1 MGFVR
6 WPRRVARLVDLG
18 GRDIL
23 DVGCGTTLHSIGFL
37 TAGAKAYTGL
47 DPTLDLDAKAFK
59 SKVTH
64 QFEPTPFSL
73 RELTSTEP
81 RITYWMGITEGLVAA
96 GKRFDV
102 ATLHNVTEH
111 VDGLNGL
118 LETLTSLLKPGG
130 HLVIHHH
137 NFYCWDGH
145 HCAPETEELLDL
157 DNQEQRLVVDW
168 AHLKT
173 VFPED
178 HYVSRG
184 LNRITLDELHALLI
198 KYFVIDVWEEKE
210 SPPGRG
216 RGRFHLLEEN
226 IPQGM
231 TRRDLAVKNVLTVCT
246 LR

>member
-1 MGFVR
+1 M
-6 WPRRVARLVDLG
+6 
-18 GRDIL
+18 
-23 DVGCGTTLHSIGFL
+23 
-37 TAGAKAYTGL
+37 
-47 DPTLDLDAKAFK
+47 DPSLKMDATEIK
-59 SKVTH
+59 SKKSH
-64 QFEPTPFSL
+64 HFEPIPFTLSQLTRADSRINYWLGSWEDL
-73 RELTSTEP
+73 RA
-81 RITYWMGITEGLVAA
+81 EGHQ
-96 GKRFDV
+96 FDV

-111 VDGLNGL
+111 VDD
-118 LETLTSLLKPGG
+118 LESLFSSLAQVMSPGG
-130 HLVIHHH
+130 QLVAHHH

-145 HCAPETEELLDL
+145 HCAPKTEELIDL

-173 VFPED
+173 VFPKD

-210 SPPGRG
+210 SPLGRG